1 MSVHH
6 LTEADVQKRALDH
19 ACPDCGAA
27 AGVRCRIVTKVGT
40 QPGYRTNTK
49 VDVRRKPVPT
59 ARGLAW
65 REMIAESLPLA
76 SR

>member
-6 LTEADVQKRALDH
+6 LTEADLHKRALDH

-40 QPGYRTNTK
+40 QPGYRTHTK
-49 VDVRRKPVPT
+49 VDVRRKSCPDRAQV
-59 ARGLAW
+59 AW
-65 REMIAESLPLA
+65 REMLA
-76 SR
+76 GGV

>member
-6 LTEADVQKRALDH
+6 LTEADLRKRALDH

-49 VDVRRKPVPT
+49 VDVRPKPCPDRAQV
-59 ARGLAW
+59 AW
-65 REMIAESLPLA
+65 REWLHGEVAA
-76 SR
+76 R